1 MKCSSY
7 YIITCNCYCLRLNPF
22 FITCEIYF
30 IYIFYENF
38 EKNVKKTHRFHVF
51 VAYINRCLNKRPYP
65 VNIFFAFLKAAEHCY
80 DALLSRCKVKPW
92 VWKSNHRNA
101 LLCKWKSDLY
111 GNSDFW
117 RWVFKVF
124 KSSRKPAEK
133 SCLENFRFLS
143 KYYILSTNKMAFE
156 RTVTLRKFLIS
167 CYQIWCTHT
176 IVTQWMHACACKT
189 PYFCIPVNLS
199 IVLSLSL
206 LLFFFSFLT

>member
-1 MKCSSY
+1 MIVEHRSSVTQESLQSSSLRKISVSLRVKEKWKLYKALFVFSGYVHLFCLQVSLWNTQVNY

-38 EKNVKKTHRFHVF
+38 QKNVKKPHRFHVF
-51 VAYINRCLNKRPYP
+51 VAYINRCLRDQFNKRPCP

-92 VWKSNHRNA
+92 VWKSNHTNA

-124 KSSRKPAEK
+124 KSSRKPTAEK
-133 SCLENFRFLS
+133 SCLENVRF
-143 KYYILSTNKMAFE
+143 
-156 RTVTLRKFLIS
+156 
-167 CYQIWCTHT
+167 
-176 IVTQWMHACACKT
+176 
-189 PYFCIPVNLS
+189 
-199 IVLSLSL
+199 
-206 LLFFFSFLT
+206 

>member
-1 MKCSSY
+1 MK
-7 YIITCNCYCLRLNPF
+7 
-22 FITCEIYF
+22 YF

-38 EKNVKKTHRFHVF
+38 QKNVKKTHRFHVF
-51 VAYINRCLNKRPYP
+51 VAYINRCLRDQFNKRPYP
-65 VNIFFAFLKAAEHCY
+65 VNIFLAFLKAAEHCY

-124 KSSRKPAEK
+124 KSSRKPTAEK
-133 SCLENFRFLS
+133 SCLENVRFLP

-167 CYQIWCTHT
+167 RHQIWCTHT
-176 IVTQWMHACACKT
+176 IVAQWMHACACKT
-189 PYFCIPVNLS
+189 PYCCIPVNLS
-199 IVLSLSL
+199 TVLSLSS
-206 LLFFFSFLT
+206 FFFSFLT